1 MKRNEVEAKIKEV
14 FGEEVDAKSFVDFI
28 MAENGK
34 DIQAIKTASTRDLL
48 EATQAKEA
56 AEAELKAY
64 QQGGEHYVDQTEFER
79 LKKFESDTLSEQKT
93 AKTKAALLK
102 LLDDSKA
109 SPAIKELLVKAI
121 DLDAV
126 KFKDDG
132 SIENADE
139 IIKPLKESYP
149 MCFTSVKQKTGA
161 PSNPPAH
168 NPAGGASG
176 EPKSLKE
183 ALNERYTGQ

>member
-161 PSNPPAH
+161 PSNPPAQTGTE
-168 NPAGGASG
+168 GGSSQSAT
-176 EPKSLKE
+176 LKG
-183 ALNERYTGQ
+183 ALQEKYAEQ